1 VSCAVV
7 FAVSQ
12 YEKISHLLHIDKDMA
27 SSAGRPRSTCR
38 WDTRLQHRE
47 KFTTCIRNNIRDYG
61 SASTCLKEL
70 LANADDA
77 KATHLTVCLDKSC
90 YSTDG
95 LLCEGMAVLQ
105 GLALWICNDAEF
117 SQDNWTSY
125 TLNVGESAKAKDT
138 ETTGKFGTGALT
150 AYSLADVIQVLSG
163 DHLLTL
169 DPHGTHLPDKLESI
183 FGNLVTPQDEHFV
196 DVANDCPGQ
205 LEPFL
210 AFTQQCPS
218 VPALA
223 LKGHYPGTLFRLALR
238 TRAAAEASMI
248 SSNSFT
254 AEQFVSTLHTF
265 LQAAPDLL
273 LFTRHVKR
281 ISVYMKEDVQTPCTL
296 LHECAAT
303 TSSLPSAIQ
312 TCQLQQLSLSLQ
324 HADSSK
330 SNKIWLKSVNSS
342 AVGRPEGGVAVLL
355 NEGPAAR
362 TNTLPAIA
370 GKVYSTM
377 ALPLEG
383 TCLPVHINGAFLVS
397 ADRRSIWTGE
407 GDGGQVSDN
416 ASHHLQ
422 GASCNASY
430 YLRGASCHTHLV
442 TLL

>member
-1 VSCAVV
+1 M
-7 FAVSQ
+7 FPT
-12 YEKISHLLHIDKDMA
+12 IDQ
-27 SSAGRPRSTCR
+27 S
-38 WDTRLQHRE
+38 E
-47 KFTTCIRNNIRDYG
+47 
-61 SASTCLKEL
+61 
-70 LANADDA
+70 
-77 KATHLTVCLDKSC
+77 
-90 YSTDG
+90 
-95 LLCEGMAVLQ
+95 LQ

-125 TLNVGESAKAKDT
+125 TLNVGESAKAGDT
-138 ETTGKFGTGALT
+138 ETTGKFGKGALT
-150 AYSLADVIQVLSG
+150 AYSLADFIQLLSG

-183 FGNLVTPQDEHFV
+183 FGNLVHPQDEHFV

-210 AFTQQCPS
+210 AFTKQCPS
-218 VPALA
+218 VPTLA
-223 LKGHYPGTLFRLALR
+223 LKCHYPGTLFKLALR
-238 TRAAAEASMI
+238 TKAAAQASMI

-281 ISVYMKEDVQTPCTL
+281 ISIYMKEDVQTPCTL

-303 TSSLPSAIQ
+303 TSSLPSAASM
-312 TCQLQQLSLSLQ
+312 CQLQQLSLSLQ

-330 SNKIWLKSVNSS
+330 SNKYWLKSVNSS
-342 AVGRPEGGVAVLL
+342 AAGRPEGGVAVLL
-355 NEGPAAR
+355 NDGPAASA
-362 TNTLPAIA
+362 NTLPAIA

-407 GDGGQVSDN
+407 GDEGQVS
-416 ASHHLQ
+416 
-422 GASCNASY
+422 GNASY
-430 YLRGASCHTHLV
+430 CLAIYIH
-442 TLL
+442 